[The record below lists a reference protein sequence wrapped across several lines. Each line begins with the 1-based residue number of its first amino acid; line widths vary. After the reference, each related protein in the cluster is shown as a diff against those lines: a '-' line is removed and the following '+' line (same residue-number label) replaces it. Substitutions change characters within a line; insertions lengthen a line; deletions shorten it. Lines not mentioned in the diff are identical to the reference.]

1 MNCSVEIE
9 QNIRPRS
16 RHKRGGVETGQDG
29 SNKKRALKK
38 GTRERKNKEEE
49 EQREGKWKGRNGSL
63 SNYIK
68 MINKSKQ
75 RKKERG
81 FVI

>member
-1 MNCSVEIE
+1 DQEVDIKEA
-9 QNIRPRS
+9 
-16 RHKRGGVETGQDG
+16 GWTGQDG
-29 SNKKRALKK
+29 GNKKRAIKK
-38 GTRERKNKEEE
+38 GTREKKNKEEE
-49 EQREGKWKGRNGSL
+49 EQREGRNGSL